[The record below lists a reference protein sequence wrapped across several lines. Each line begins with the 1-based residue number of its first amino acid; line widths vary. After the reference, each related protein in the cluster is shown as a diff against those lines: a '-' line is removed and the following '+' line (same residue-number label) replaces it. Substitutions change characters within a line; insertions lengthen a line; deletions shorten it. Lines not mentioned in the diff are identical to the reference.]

1 MIEGNGYGR
10 LLQRW
15 IAWGTT
21 LMLRFRGI
29 GSDLSKHQALDR
41 LSVIVRSAPLFIV
54 VFCLS
59 QDFTKVLSYAEQYQL
74 SSNYVQKCYF
84 R

>member
-29 GSDLSKHQALDR
+29 GSDLNRHKTSYW

-54 VFCLS
+54 VLGLS
-59 QDFTKVLSYAEQYQL
+59 
-74 SSNYVQKCYF
+74 
-84 R
+84 